1 MNQKPQSPKKLRH
14 KKPPSPKN
22 ILNSLL
28 LIFLLSTVIVSTSPQ
43 LVPTS
48 TVQFFLGLLGIS
60 SFIFPIAVM
69 YFLGASWKSGLL
81 GIATFVASLI
91 GFTRISEQDQRNE
104 AEQRA
109 AFTAAT
115 QAAIPTITPT
125 PTATATRTPTLT
137 NTATATATATAT
149 STATATPTI
158 TPTPTVTLPPEL
170 YTATAAA
177 LNATS
182 TRMSKI
188 LTATAQQESYAFSA
202 TATQEAYKYSTTA
215 TRAAYN
221 SNATATRAWRA
232 TQEWLYGTAT
242 PPVTPTAI
250 PEPTATALP
259 IPTATELP
267 TATPE
272 PAPVAPVAPEAPST
286 SSGGD
291 AGGPVKMSRRN
302 ICHAPGTRWYNETVN
317 FTSYNSVD
325 DCLAAGG
332 RLPRNP

>member
-1 MNQKPQSPKKLRH
+1 
-14 KKPPSPKN
+14 
-22 ILNSLL
+22 
-28 LIFLLSTVIVSTSPQ
+28 
-43 LVPTS
+43 
-48 TVQFFLGLLGIS
+48 
-60 SFIFPIAVM
+60 M
-69 YFLGASWKSGLL
+69 YSLGASWKSGLL
-81 GIATFVASLI
+81 AIATFVASLI
-91 GFTRISEQDQRNE
+91 GFTRITEQDQRNE
-104 AEQRA
+104 ADQRA

-137 NTATATATATAT
+137 NTAMATATATAT
-149 STATATPTI
+149 STATPTPTI
-158 TPTPTVTLPPEL
+158 TPTPTATLPAEL

-177 LNATS
+177 FNATS
-182 TRMSKI
+182 TRLIQI
-188 LTATAQQESYAFSA
+188 LTATAQQEAYAFSA
-202 TATQEAYKYSTTA
+202 TATREAYEYSTTA

-267 TATPE
+267 TATAE
-272 PAPVAPVAPEAPST
+272 PAPVAPVAPST

>member
-28 LIFLLSTVIVSTSPQ
+28 LIFLLSTVIVSTSPK

-48 TVQFFLGLLGIS
+48 KVGLFLGLLSIS
-60 SFIFPIAVM
+60 SLILPLAVM
-69 YFLGASWKSGLL
+69 YSLGASWKSGLL
-81 GIATFVASLI
+81 AIATFVASLI
-91 GFTRISEQDQRNE
+91 GFTRITEQDQRNE
-104 AEQRA
+104 ADQRA

-149 STATATPTI
+149 STATPTPTI
-158 TPTPTVTLPPEL
+158 TPTPTATLPAEL

-177 LNATS
+177 FNATS
-182 TRMSKI
+182 TRLIQI
-188 LTATAQQESYAFSA
+188 LTATAQQEAYAFSA
-202 TATQEAYKYSTTA
+202 TATREAYEYSTTA

-267 TATPE
+267 TATAE
-272 PAPVAPVAPEAPST
+272 PAPVAPVAPST

-332 RLPRNP
+332 RLPKNP